1 MIYFI
6 LFDYKKQ
13 FCSEHICTE
22 SLQEFFWVSCQ
33 DLELLAQR
41 VSWSSGVL
49 DIARLFSVGTVLTDT
64 SMSGSSRVCTLF
76 QGWWEAIGLGEYSDP
91 NNEKV
96 TWGWWVGVE
105 NGGGGQVQ
113 GSCTRILWMGLV
125 LVTNGGIQDILWRQ
139 TSPNLVDWMW
149 AVIES
154 LLVCS
159 LTAELGKTGQ
169 WGD

>member
-105 NGGGGQVQ
+105 NGGGDRYKALVQ
-113 GSCTRILWMGLV
+113 EYLGWGWYWWQMVEFRISCEDRLHQTWWIGCGLW
-125 LVTNGGIQDILWRQ
+125 
-139 TSPNLVDWMW
+139 
-149 AVIES
+149 
-154 LLVCS
+154 
-159 LTAELGKTGQ
+159 
-169 WGD
+169 